1 MDDMDPFEARLLF
14 GNMLDNLTGAQ
25 PTIERVS
32 GFALKHTSMA
42 DDLLECIA
50 DKLDKL
56 QVPPRLNLL
65 FVIDAILIS
74 SNRASA
80 QTWADLLKKSIVATV
95 TAVIPSNPGGDSNV
109 PQVRKVVSGW
119 KRKSVFDKGVVEKLD
134 KLLEKRGG
142 GGGGGSGST
151 NDSGMKHQEILKRIE
166 EDRERH
172 KRHKE
177 DVWIRPPGELP
188 ESELEVYWDAA
199 SDFND
204 ADWQEIVVENE
215 EYRQERQLAEIAQRS
230 I

>member
-1 MDDMDPFEARLLF
+1 MDEMDPFEARLLF
-14 GNMLDNLTGAQ
+14 GNMLENLTGAQ
-25 PTIERVS
+25 PTIDRVS

-42 DDLLECIA
+42 DDLLDCIA

-65 FVIDAILIS
+65 FVVDAILLS
-74 SNRASA
+74 ANRNSL
-80 QTWADLLKKSIVATV
+80 QTWAELIKKNIVATV
-95 TAVIPSNPGGDSNV
+95 TAVIPETPGGDSNV

-119 KRKSVFDKGVVEKLD
+119 KRKSIFDTEVLDKLD
-134 KLLEKRGG
+134 KLLSKRSGG
-142 GGGGGSGST
+142 AST
-151 NDSGMKHQEILKRIE
+151 ESGMRHEDILKRIE

-177 DVWIRPPGELP
+177 DVWIRPAGELP
-188 ESELEVYWDAA
+188 ENELELYWETA

-204 ADWQEIVVENE
+204 ADWQDIAVENE
-215 EYRQERQLAEIAQRS
+215 EYQQERHLADIVKRS